1 MKSGDGGVPASPK
14 PAGRGI
20 RLAVKIALFLAA
32 LLFLNYVIGWLAKFI
47 AFQMWPEHADMA
59 AFLLFATVVSYTLL
73 LAIPFLPGIEVGL
86 TLMAML
92 GAKGIVLV
100 YACTVLALSLSFLFG
115 RLLPPR
121 HLARALGWFH
131 LTRAREMIDV
141 LGPLGP
147 EERLRFLTRSAPS
160 RIVPFLL
167 RHRYLIIGFLFNVPG
182 NALIGGGGGIGLIAG
197 MSRLFPFPKYLL
209 LVCLAITPG
218 PIIFL
223 LRAAQS

>member
-1 MKSGDGGVPASPK
+1 MTLAVHARAPL
-14 PAGRGI
+14 RRY
-20 RLAVKIALFLAA
+20 RLAAKIALFLAV
-32 LLFLNYVIGWLAKFI
+32 LLFLNYAIGWLANLV
-47 AFQMWPEHADMA
+47 AFQMWPRHVHAA
-59 AFLLFATVVSYTLL
+59 SFLLFATVVSYMLL

-86 TLMAML
+86 MLMAML
-92 GAKGIVLV
+92 GHKGILLV
-100 YACTVLALSLSFLFG
+100 YLCTVMALSLSFLFG

-131 LTRAREMIDV
+131 LTRAREMVDV

-167 RHRYLIIGFLFNVPG
+167 RHRYLIIGVLFNVPG

-209 LVCLAITPG
+209 LVCLAVTPG

-223 LRAAQS
+223 LRAVQS